1 MEVGLVIKAVGVGV
15 IVAVACQV
23 LAKSGRDEQATLVS
37 LTGIVI
43 ILLMVVEQL
52 GKLFGTIRS
61 VFGI

>member
-1 MEVGLVIKAVGVGV
+1 MEVGLVINAVGVGV

-52 GKLFGTIRS
+52 GKLFSTIRS

>member
-1 MEVGLVIKAVGVGV
+1 MEVGLVLKAVGIGV

-23 LAKSGRDEQATLVS
+23 LAKSGREEQATLVS

-52 GKLFGTIRS
+52 GRLFGAIRS

>member
-52 GKLFGTIRS
+52 GKLFSTIRS